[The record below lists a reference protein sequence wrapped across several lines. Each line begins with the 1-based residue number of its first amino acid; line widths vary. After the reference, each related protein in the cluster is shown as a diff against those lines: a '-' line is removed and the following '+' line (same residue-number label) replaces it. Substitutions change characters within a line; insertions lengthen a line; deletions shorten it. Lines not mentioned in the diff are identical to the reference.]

1 MGSSECW
8 DQPRASATGQ
18 SNVQFA
24 AKTPIAV
31 TVIGFCPI
39 TRTFVARQP
48 SREGRRRPHRRRTG
62 ERLWPG
68 LASAGAS
75 SAVGLTPPDLVGSG
89 ERRHGQ
95 GGRHRSAAARPQ
107 LVHLSVRSQGGC
119 PLSVNRGVL
128 VIAGPLILAGQEQQ
142 SVPLDDV
149 TEARYILSQRRD
161 SQPWVARKAGDRLMP
176 RRPGNLICDLPPKR
190 Q

>member
-1 MGSSECW
+1 MGSSERW

-39 TRTFVARQP
+39 TRIFVGRQA

-62 ERLWPG
+62 ECLWPG
-68 LASAGAS
+68 PASAGAS
-75 SAVGLTPPDLVGSG
+75 SAVGLTPPDLVGNSRH
-89 ERRHGQ
+89 RRWQ
-95 GGRHRSAAARPQ
+95 GGRHRPAAARPQ

-119 PLSVNRGVL
+119 PLSVNRGVAVVAVL
-128 VIAGPLILAGQEQQ
+128 LILEREEVPGA
-142 SVPLDDV
+142 PLDDWQGLV
-149 TEARYILSQRRD
+149 L
-161 SQPWVARKAGDRLMP
+161 P
-176 RRPGNLICDLPPKR
+176 RRATRLRTNRPLEMPVTPSFFDCRAVQYAISC
-190 Q
+190 

>member
-1 MGSSECW
+1 MGSSERW

-39 TRTFVARQP
+39 TRIFVGRQA

-62 ERLWPG
+62 ECLWPG
-68 LASAGAS
+68 PASAGAS
-75 SAVGLTPPDLVGSG
+75 SAVGLTPPDLVGNSRH
-89 ERRHGQ
+89 RRWQ
-95 GGRHRSAAARPQ
+95 GGRHRPAAARPQ

-128 VIAGPLILAGQEQQ
+128 VIADLLILEREGMP
-142 SVPLDDV
+142 SVPLDDG
-149 TEARYILSQRRD
+149 TEARYILPHRRD
-161 SQPWVARKAGDRLMP
+161 PQPWVARNAGNRLLP
-176 RRPGNLICDLPPKR
+176 QRPGNLICDLPPKR
-190 Q
+190 K